1 MATQAEIDQARAAG
15 ARAAS
20 QAQAIA
26 DAAEPSLLDR
36 IEQGAVSF
44 TQGVDNAAVAF
55 FHGTNAA
62 AAGAADA
69 AAGGAVSG
77 ASTTLNV
84 LKWVGIVIL
93 VFVALLAFLW
103 LAFAVFGFVWAG
115 KLLRDIVPSLAP
127 AAVAVARA
135 SR

>member
-36 IEQGAVSF
+36 IE
-44 TQGVDNAAVAF
+44 
-55 FHGTNAA
+55 
-62 AAGAADA
+62 
-69 AAGGAVSG
+69 SG
-77 ASTTLNV
+77 ASAIVHQVTDPITGALTGATQAADSAAHAVTDTATEALNV
-84 LKWVGIVIL
+84 LKWIGIVIL

-103 LAFAVFGFVWAG
+103 LAFAVFGLVWAG
-115 KLLRDIVPSLAP
+115 QVLRSIVPGLAP